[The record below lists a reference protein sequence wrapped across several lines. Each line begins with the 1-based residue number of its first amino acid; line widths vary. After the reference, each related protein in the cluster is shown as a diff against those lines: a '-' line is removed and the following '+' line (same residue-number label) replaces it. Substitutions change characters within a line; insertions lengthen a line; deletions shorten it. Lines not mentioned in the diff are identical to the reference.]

1 MNQLDRESEIELI
14 KRCIFQ
20 ILLGEDHRELYDQ
33 QISREFLI
41 DAIDIFKKVVSSKP
55 RSLTSDLNWYKE
67 AFIENEYDKMSQA
80 AHGGTSLKAI
90 TNRRHT
96 QRKDVVLQES
106 LRSFELLQ
114 SVVNTVK
121 KSDISLNI
129 SISYNDLTKNLDLSE
144 SLVLI
149 HALAMR
155 RNQIRGGNWS
165 SLGKQI
171 EKPLLDSMC
180 RIFKIPSEN
189 FAGGHRR
196 EIREVDFALFDIH
209 GNQKKCEVKLMG
221 KGNPEGADSLYA
233 RDTDVFIA
241 STLSNTNITQLD
253 ESAIEWVELN
263 TRFGFLRFG
272 DVLQRLNI
280 PHSPVKLSEESL
292 EELIYQTVNELELE

>member
-14 KRCIFQ
+14 KQCIFQ

-129 SISYNDLTKNLDLSE
+129 SISYNDLTKNLDLCE

-241 STLSNTNITQLD
+241 STLSDTNITQLD